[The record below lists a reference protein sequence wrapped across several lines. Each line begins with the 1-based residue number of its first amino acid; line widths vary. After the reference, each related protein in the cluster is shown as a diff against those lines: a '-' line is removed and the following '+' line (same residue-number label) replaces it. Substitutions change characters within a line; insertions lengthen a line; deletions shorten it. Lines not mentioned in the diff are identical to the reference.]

1 MEAKNE
7 LGYKALFGG
16 LIFLL
21 SFVSG
26 AVPQIFVGLF
36 ERHKNFIG
44 IANAFGGGVFL
55 ATAFIHMLPE
65 LIHDI
70 EQLNVGSQEYPTG
83 FLLVLVGYL
92 VLLCLERVAFSHNHH
107 HDEHHHHHGD
117 QFYKIKHHPHHH
129 PEHHNPV

>member
-44 IANAFGGGVFL
+44 IANVGLRIFYLMVYLLNRNNHIYLYNFL
-55 ATAFIHMLPE
+55 
-65 LIHDI
+65 
-70 EQLNVGSQEYPTG
+70 GR
-83 FLLVLVGYL
+83 LLVAE
-92 VLLCLERVAFSHNHH
+92 CF
-107 HDEHHHHHGD
+107 
-117 QFYKIKHHPHHH
+117 
-129 PEHHNPV
+129 